1 MPFLFLLG
9 YRPFLQF
16 LGTGQISFFSLS
28 KHFEPFRLGILDGRE
43 VFFFVSFIV
52 LFVYTNVLILRSK
65 R

>member
-1 MPFLFLLG
+1 
-9 YRPFLQF
+9 
-16 LGTGQISFFSLS
+16 FFSLS